1 VRKNT
6 TYPSKKSQQLIFTSD
21 YFIRWLTGLK
31 GDLYFMSHRYPGG
44 QRLFLNTPLVRATM
58 YTLVIALVIWGIVL
72 ILYTTTLTGPLK
84 EGFTFGPLIA
94 TVTSL
99 CLLFYALIL
108 PLPAKLVS
116 KQSMVHFFCA
126 LALTGL
132 FCSLPLPLF
141 PAVLGRAKIS
151 STRDPY
157 LLFFAVAFVLDFGWF
172 IFVRIA
178 IHVILFWN
186 RLRRKYLHLAL
197 THAHVMVA
205 VLGLLSLILL
215 IEVGIIFNFRSP
227 GWLTSLEVVPTL
239 FFLLGLGT
247 IPIIVVVPPSA
258 LFSYIVMK
266 RTTDRVRMLAVATST
281 LRQGDYTIRV
291 PVVGE
296 DEVAQLQEN
305 FNAMAT
311 DLQRAM
317 RDLQS
322 ERDRVSAL
330 LQERRELIANVS
342 HELRT
347 PVATLRGYLET
358 TLMHWNEMAPTTL
371 HQDLQV
377 MEGEVT
383 QLQTRVEELFMLARA
398 ELGRLKLH
406 REPTNV
412 GAIIRQIVDGSAP
425 LSWRSSKIEVVA
437 EIPPNLPLVQADIQR
452 LEQSLRNLLHNALRH
467 TAPGGI
473 IALAAETMG
482 DMLAIH
488 VKDTGEGIDTADLP
502 HIWERFYQIEGTR
515 HKSGGTGLGL
525 ALVKEWIEGM
535 GGCVTVESVRG
546 EGSCFTL
553 HLPLAKQSLSSPR
566 DSDKAPSC

>member
-1 VRKNT
+1 M
-6 TYPSKKSQQLIFTSD
+6 SQ
-21 YFIRWLTGLK
+21 RN
-31 GDLYFMSHRYPGG
+31 PG
-44 QRLFLNTPLVRATM
+44 QRRLFLNTPPVRATV
-58 YTLVIALVIWGIVL
+58 YTLIIALVIWSIAL
-72 ILYTTTLTGPLK
+72 LLYRYTPTELRE
-84 EGFTFGPLIA
+84 EGFSLRPLIA

-116 KQSMVHFFCA
+116 SQSVVHFFCA
-126 LALTGL
+126 LVLTAL
-132 FCSLPLPLF
+132 FCSLPLPLL
-141 PAVLGRAKIS
+141 PVALGHERS
-151 STRDPY
+151 SSARDSY
-157 LLFFAVAFVLDFGWF
+157 LLFFVIAFVLDFGWF
-172 IFVRIA
+172 ILVRVA
-178 IHVILFWN
+178 LRVILFWN

-197 THAHVMVA
+197 THAHVMVV

-215 IEVGIIFNFRSP
+215 IEVGLIFNFRSH

-247 IPIIVVVPPSA
+247 IPVVVIVPPSA

-322 ERDRVSAL
+322 ERDRVAAL

-358 TLMHWNEMAPTTL
+358 TLLHWHEMAPTSL

-398 ELGRLKLH
+398 ELGHLQLCC
-406 REPTNV
+406 EPTDV
-412 GAIIRQIVDGSAP
+412 GTIIRQIVDGSAP

-437 EIPPNLPLVQADIQR
+437 EIPPELPLVQADTQR

-473 IALAAETMG
+473 IALTAEVDEDTL
-482 DMLAIH
+482 MLH
-488 VKDTGEGIDTADLP
+488 VKDTGEGIDAADLP
-502 HIWERFYQIEGTR
+502 HIWERFYQTEGTR
-515 HKSGGTGLGL
+515 QKGGGTGLGL

-535 GGCVTVESVRG
+535 KGSVAVESVRD

-553 HLPLAKQSLSSPR
+553 RLPLAKQAQHTSVM
-566 DSDKAPSC
+566 KNGKQA

>member
-1 VRKNT
+1 MGIFAGERLVALSADLLEGKDI
-6 TYPSKKSQQLIFTSD
+6 SMSQ
-21 YFIRWLTGLK
+21 RNPGL
-31 GDLYFMSHRYPGG
+31 RR
-44 QRLFLNTPLVRATM
+44 RLFLNTPPIRATV
-58 YTLVIALVIWGIVL
+58 YTLVIALIIWSIAL
-72 ILYTTTLTGPLK
+72 ILYRYTPPELRE
-84 EGFTFGPLIA
+84 EGLSLRPLIA

-108 PLPAKLVS
+108 PLPTKLVS
-116 KQSMVHFFCA
+116 KQSMVHFLCA
-126 LALTGL
+126 LVLTAL
-132 FCSLPLPLF
+132 FCSLPLPLL
-141 PAVLGRAKIS
+141 PVALGHERSAS
-151 STRDPY
+151 ARDTY
-157 LLFFAVAFVLDFGWF
+157 ALFFAIAFVLDFGWF

-178 IHVILFWN
+178 LRVILFWN

-197 THAHVMVA
+197 THAHAMVA
-205 VLGLLSLILL
+205 VLGLLSLILIIEIGL
-215 IEVGIIFNFRSP
+215 IVNFRSH
-227 GWLTSLEVVPTL
+227 GWIAPLEVVPTL

-247 IPIIVVVPPSA
+247 IPVVVIVPPSA

-291 PVVGE
+291 PIVGE

-305 FNAMAT
+305 FNAMAS

-317 RDLQS
+317 HDLQN
-322 ERDRVSAL
+322 ERDRVAAL

-358 TLMHWNEMAPTTL
+358 TLIHWNEMVPANL

-398 ELGRLKLH
+398 ELGHLQLCC
-406 REPTNV
+406 EPTDA

-437 EIPPNLPLVQADIQR
+437 EIPPELPLVQADVQR

-473 IALAAETMG
+473 IVFTAEADE
-482 DMLAIH
+482 DMLMLH
-488 VKDTGEGIDTADLP
+488 VKDTGEGIEATDLP
-502 HIWERFYQIEGTR
+502 HIWERFYQTEGTR
-515 HKSGGTGLGL
+515 RKGGGTGLGL

-535 GGCVTVESVRG
+535 KGSVAVESVRD

-553 HLPLAKQSLSSPR
+553 RLPLARKE
-566 DSDKAPSC
+566 